1 MNFFNFLTGKNNN
14 TTIQK
19 QLQKSLTANE
29 FINVKDIEGNIVYT
43 KDNKLYAYIKIKPFS
58 LELLSEEEQRR
69 MGRRFTAEF
78 SAIKRAYK
86 FFSISRPVDVS
97 FMLDNLNKIYTR
109 TQHIKRKELIRNKMS
124 EINQI
129 AMSSEVLEH
138 NFYMVLWVSNK
149 KDAPKELLKLATEAI
164 SCFRTCQMEVTLC
177 NEGDIKMLFNLFANP
192 NYAHLENTDTEE
204 YIPFVGVKD

>member
-1 MNFFNFLTGKNNN
+1 MNFFNFLTSKNNN

-97 FMLDNLNKIYTR
+97 FMLDNLNKIYTNL
-109 TQHIKRKELIRNKMS
+109 QSKHSYSIC
-124 EINQI
+124 
-129 AMSSEVLEH
+129 
-138 NFYMVLWVSNK
+138 Y
-149 KDAPKELLKLATEAI
+149 
-164 SCFRTCQMEVTLC
+164 
-177 NEGDIKMLFNLFANP
+177 LFSALRC
-192 NYAHLENTDTEE
+192 
-204 YIPFVGVKD
+204 